1 MNEEQKQK
9 YHKDYKK
16 AKEKAGKRFWP
27 DIIYKDLIV
36 SFALLLLLIGLA
48 AFVGVEWEPRADP
61 SDSSYVPRPEWYFL
75 FLFEFLKF
83 IPGKI
88 EWVGTALIPGLAVG
102 ALLALPFIDRSPK
115 RHWKNRKFGVTVMTL
130 IVIGIVGL
138 TIRAIITTPE
148 QEESAATNTI
158 SGQIIVGQDLYS
170 VYCTECHGPEGA
182 GGEVEGVT
190 GIEDGTYIKPISN
203 EDEMWTR
210 TDDTLFNIINAGQTT
225 LGMPPTGLAFG
236 GELKTG
242 EIAAV
247 VTFMRYTWDE
257 RVELPA
263 DAAFSIPELAEGEVP
278 SYEVHIQPLTK
289 KYCISCHREGK
300 ENNNYLMGSYEEII
314 KTGDNVPNIIA
325 GDMESILLQTIH
337 GNEDFELQG
346 KNDTVIGKMPP
357 KSDLSEEFIA
367 LFELWIAN
375 GMPETAEDAAALST
389 STAP

>member
-16 AKEKAGKRFWP
+16 AKEKDGKRFWP

-36 SFALLLLLIGLA
+36 SFALLLLLIGFA

-88 EWVGTALIPGLAVG
+88 EWVGTTLIPGLAVG

-115 RHWKNRKFGVTVMTL
+115 RHWKNRIFGVTIMTL
-130 IVIGIVGL
+130 VVIGIVGL
-138 TIRAIITTPE
+138 TISAIVSTPE

-158 SGQIIVGQDLYS
+158 SGQIIAGQDLYS
-170 VYCTECHGPEGA
+170 VYCTECHGPEGI
-182 GGEVEGVT
+182 GGEVEL
-190 GIEDGTYIKPISN
+190 EDGSVLNIKSISG

-210 TDDTLFNIINAGQTT
+210 TDDTLFNIVNAGQTS
-225 LGMPPTGLAFG
+225 LGMPPTGLAYG

-257 RVELPA
+257 RAELPA

-300 ENNNYLMGSYEEII
+300 ENNDYLMGSYEEMI
-314 KTGDNVPNIIA
+314 KTGHNAPNIIA
-325 GDMESILLQTIH
+325 ADMESILLQTIH
-337 GNEDFELQG
+337 GNEVEG
-346 KNDTVIGKMPP
+346 KPVDGQEAVIDKMPP

-367 LFELWIAN
+367 LFELWIEN

-389 STAP
+389 NTAP